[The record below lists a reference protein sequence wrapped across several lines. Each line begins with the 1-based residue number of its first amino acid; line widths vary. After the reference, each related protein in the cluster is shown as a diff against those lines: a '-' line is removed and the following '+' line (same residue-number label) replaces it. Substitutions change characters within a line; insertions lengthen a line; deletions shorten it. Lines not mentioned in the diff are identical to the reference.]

1 MADMVR
7 LDLGD
12 IAATAERA
20 ARIRSTFD
28 RSDDT
33 SRRAADACGHDDLAH
48 TVRRFASTWDDRRR
62 GMSES
67 LGVLAGVLA
76 IDGET
81 SEVGIVEFRHLAAA
95 GERRGAVARLE
106 GGRTAAG
113 EDRPLLRVRRDIARP
128 TSPPGERKER
138 RVSAQRR
145 EAGVAIDDVVRRPV
159 DHHLARE
166 HGDIGGARTVA
177 DLRSAAN
184 DLGVAAGRTSTR
196 RGGEIQRVIDRCRQR
211 LGEIFGAASPQ
222 HVVFTLNGTDSL
234 HLALNGL
241 VRPSSHAGLAMPC

>member
-67 LGVLAGVLA
+67 LGALAGVLDDIHDA
-76 IDGET
+76 FTQVD
-81 SEVGIVEFRHLAAA
+81 RDL
-95 GERRGAVARLE
+95 GAS
-106 GGRTAAG
+106 
-113 EDRPLLRVRRDIARP
+113 I
-128 TSPPGERKER
+128 
-138 RVSAQRR
+138 
-145 EAGVAIDDVVRRPV
+145 
-159 DHHLARE
+159 
-166 HGDIGGARTVA
+166 GAR
-177 DLRSAAN
+177 
-184 DLGVAAGRTSTR
+184 
-196 RGGEIQRVIDRCRQR
+196 
-211 LGEIFGAASPQ
+211 
-222 HVVFTLNGTDSL
+222 
-234 HLALNGL
+234 
-241 VRPSSHAGLAMPC
+241 